1 MQETTVFFIL
11 IGERYRNMK
20 NLTAVLKT
28 LSDENRL
35 RIFLML
41 KGRPLCVCEIY
52 EILDIAL
59 STLSQHLRLM
69 KTAGMVSD
77 RKDGRWVIYSLNIES
92 GMVKRVIDFLD
103 REIGEDEIVLQDRR
117 RVAEISREICC
128 TALHHQQ
135 DKSR

>member
-1 MQETTVFFIL
+1 
-11 IGERYRNMK
+11 MK

-41 KGRPLCVCEIY
+41 RGRPLCVCEIY

-69 KTAGMVSD
+69 KMAGMVSD

-92 GMVKRVIDFLD
+92 GMVKRVLDFLD
-103 REIGEDEIVLQDRR
+103 HEIGEDETVLQDRR

-128 TALHHQQ
+128 MALHHRQ